1 MASNGDAPKLRFGP
15 WLLRAVASGI
25 YPGICWTD
33 KDRCAFRV
41 PWKHNSRK
49 DVTSSDQEIFKAWAK
64 VSGRYEEHP
73 ENPVKWKTNFRCALK
88 STQMFVELEDHSRCS
103 DDPHKVFAIN
113 PDFWH
118 GKVGDFNSLSP
129 VVHQQ
134 LQVTGWAWQAG
145 ESPVP
150 LTGVAAPCPWGAPD
164 LDPSSWLKHGAGGSW
179 VPPSAAVRPHPT
191 SLHRWSSIPKTWPQ
205 KLPPQVYFPPT
216 VSLFLP
222 HPLPGYAD
230 PLQPLQLEEL
240 QLVLQQCGISLDDLG
255 PPTPSWALAGDAP
268 QQDILLQP
276 YPAGGQNNCLQP
288 PPQHWVPPVE
298 QPPVGAY
305 SSPDPMLLEQQ
316 GAVTLPCHQP
326 EVPVPVPTPQEVM
339 LLNASTPA
347 PVPPPEDNTGGFIP
361 DLDVSIYYRGK
372 LVHQEEVVGSQCLL
386 VYQSADPAVAERPGR
401 LVHFPSP
408 ASLADRKQLWFT
420 EELLR
425 GAGLQLEHRAHK
437 LFATRLKHCRVF
449 WALSRQLEGAGDLP
463 PNPLVRNLETPI
475 FDFTEFCTELREFR
489 NDKRKQSPDFTI
501 YLCFGQSL
509 SVAKPKK
516 SKLILVKL
524 VPKFCEYWYEQVLRE
539 GVSSLDS
546 GTVSLQLSDS
556 FSLFE
561 LIEQYNMQLD

>member
-1 MASNGDAPKLRFGP
+1 MAGNGDAPKLRFGP
-15 WLLRAVASGI
+15 WLLGAVASGV
-25 YPGICWTD
+25 YRGLCWTD
-33 KDRCAFRV
+33 MERRAFRV

-64 VSGRYEEHP
+64 ASGRYEEHP

-88 STQMFVELEDHSRCS
+88 STRMFVELEDHSRCG

-118 GKVGDFNSLSP
+118 VKVGDFNSLNP
-129 VVHQQ
+129 AVDQQ
-134 LQVTGWAWQAG
+134 LQLQ
-145 ESPVP
+145 
-150 LTGVAAPCPWGAPD
+150 
-164 LDPSSWLKHGAGGSW
+164 LDPQDVAPEIA
-179 VPPSAAVRPHPT
+179 PP
-191 SLHRWSSIPKTWPQ
+191 
-205 KLPPQVYFPPT
+205 
-216 VSLFLP
+216 
-222 HPLPGYAD
+222 GCAD
-230 PLQPLQLEEL
+230 PLQTLQLEEL
-240 QLVLQQCGISLDDLG
+240 QLVLQQCGISPDDLG

-276 YPAGGQNNCLQP
+276 YPDGGQNNCLQP
-288 PPQHWVPPVE
+288 PPQQWVPPVE
-298 QPPVGAY
+298 QPPMGTY
-305 SSPDPMLLEQQ
+305 SPPDPMLLEQQ

-339 LLNASTPA
+339 LLNASTTA

-361 DLDVSIYYRGK
+361 DLNVSIYYRGK
-372 LVHQEEVVGSQCLL
+372 LVHQEEVVGSRCLL
-386 VYQSADPAVAERPGR
+386 VYQSADPAVAELPGR

-408 ASLADRKQLWFT
+408 ARLADRKQLWFT
-420 EELLR
+420 EELLH

-437 LFATRLKHCRVF
+437 LFATRLKRCKVF
-449 WALSRQLEGAGDLP
+449 WALSRQLEGIGDLP
-463 PNPLVRNLETPI
+463 PNPLVRNEETPI

-539 GVSSLDS
+539 GASSLDS
-546 GTVSLQLSDS
+546 GTVSLQLSNS

>member
-1 MASNGDAPKLRFGP
+1 MAGNGDAPKLRFGP
-15 WLLRAVASGI
+15 WLLGAVASGV
-25 YPGICWTD
+25 YRGLCWTD
-33 KDRCAFRV
+33 MERRAFRV

-64 VSGRYEEHP
+64 ASGRYEEHP

-88 STQMFVELEDHSRCS
+88 STRMFVELEDHSRCG

-118 GKVGDFNSLSP
+118 VKVGDFNSLNP
-129 VVHQQ
+129 AVDQQ
-134 LQVTGWAWQAG
+134 LQLQ
-145 ESPVP
+145 
-150 LTGVAAPCPWGAPD
+150 
-164 LDPSSWLKHGAGGSW
+164 LDPQDVAPEIA
-179 VPPSAAVRPHPT
+179 PP
-191 SLHRWSSIPKTWPQ
+191 
-205 KLPPQVYFPPT
+205 
-216 VSLFLP
+216 
-222 HPLPGYAD
+222 GCAD
-230 PLQPLQLEEL
+230 PLQTLQLEEL
-240 QLVLQQCGISLDDLG
+240 QLVLQQCGISPDDLG
-255 PPTPSWALAGDAP
+255 PPTPSWALA
-268 QQDILLQP
+268 
-276 YPAGGQNNCLQP
+276 
-288 PPQHWVPPVE
+288 
-298 QPPVGAY
+298 
-305 SSPDPMLLEQQ
+305 

-339 LLNASTPA
+339 LLNASTTA

-361 DLDVSIYYRGK
+361 DLNVSIYYRGK
-372 LVHQEEVVGSQCLL
+372 LVHQEEVVGSRCLL
-386 VYQSADPAVAERPGR
+386 VYQSADPAVAELPGR

-408 ASLADRKQLWFT
+408 ARLADRKQLWFT
-420 EELLR
+420 EELLH

-437 LFATRLKHCRVF
+437 LFATRLKRCKVF
-449 WALSRQLEGAGDLP
+449 WALSRQLEGIGDLP
-463 PNPLVRNLETPI
+463 PNPLVRNEETPI

-539 GVSSLDS
+539 GASSLDS
-546 GTVSLQLSDS
+546 GTVSLQLSNS